1 MGYAE
6 GTKVSPAK
14 SRAEIE
20 EYVLKQVGRDA
31 EFSFGQ
37 AAGMAAIQFVAHK
50 RRVRFAIPMPTEAE
64 AITEAKRKNGVRP
77 PTKDKMIEWL
87 DAETRRRWRCL
98 LLAIKAKFEV
108 VETGIETF
116 DQAFLANIECA
127 GGQTIYEK
135 IQSMAVDGKRLL
147 AAVENSSAEAPAQPR
162 RL

>member
-6 GTKVSPAK
+6 GTKVSAAK

-20 EYVLKQVGRDA
+20 EYVLKRVGRDA

-37 AAGMAAIQFVAHK
+37 AAGMAAIQFVAYK
-50 RRVRFAIPMPTEAE
+50 RRVRFTIPMPTEAE
-64 AITEAKRKNGVRP
+64 AVVEAKRKNGVKP
-77 PTKDKMIEWL
+77 ATAAKMYEWL

-98 LLAIKAKFEV
+98 LLVIKAKFEV

-135 IQSMAVDGKRLL
+135 IQKMAVDGHKLL
-147 AAVENSSAEAPAQPR
+147 AAIEPGTTP
-162 RL
+162 